1 MDTVNLVSEPIQF
14 PQCHQLA
21 SDTLCE
27 PFRFERVVS
36 ELSTKFINLPAD
48 QIDHEIVKGLR
59 EIVLYTRSAS
69 AILYEFSE
77 GSPPRVAKAH
87 KWSLPEV
94 PLLSDAEI
102 FENLQWGLQKASS
115 GSLLVYPEI
124 SKVPDAGVRARIML
138 EKKGFSSAVGLP
150 LTVGGRV
157 VGVLALHSLEPGLC
171 DLVPRIKVI
180 GQAFGNAL
188 SRKNSEEA
196 LRQAMAE
203 LKALKDRL
211 EVDNLYLQQEIKL
224 EHNFGTFVGES
235 NALKILL
242 KKIEQVSNSCATVLI
257 TGETGTGKEL
267 VASAIHELSPRS
279 QRPLVKINCGALPP
293 TLIESELFGHEKG
306 AFTGAFALKVGRF
319 EFADKSTLFLDEIA
333 ELPLE
338 LQSKLLRVL
347 QEGEFERVGSSRT
360 RKVDVRI
367 IAATNRDLQRLVA
380 EKSFREDLFYRINVF
395 PICCPPLRERPGDIP
410 ALVRHFVETYKLKTG
425 KNIESISQ
433 KAMAALMEY
442 SWPGNVRELQNV
454 IERAILL
461 TGGTRLEFDDCFGMP
476 LPVSNSPLRGLHE
489 EEREYIMKVL
499 RLTAW
504 RVSGEKGAAKILC
517 INPKTLESKMRRLG
531 IHRPRMA

>member
-1 MDTVNLVSEPIQF
+1 M
-14 PQCHQLA
+14 
-21 SDTLCE
+21 
-27 PFRFERVVS
+27 
-36 ELSTKFINLPAD
+36 
-48 QIDHEIVKGLR
+48 
-59 EIVLYTRSAS
+59 
-69 AILYEFSE
+69 
-77 GSPPRVAKAH
+77 
-87 KWSLPEV
+87 
-94 PLLSDAEI
+94 AE
-102 FENLQWGLQKASS
+102 EW
-115 GSLLVYPEI
+115 
-124 SKVPDAGVRARIML
+124 
-138 EKKGFSSAVGLP
+138 
-150 LTVGGRV
+150 

-171 DLVPRIKVI
+171 ELVPRIKVI

-188 SRKNSEEA
+188 SRKNSEGA

-235 NALKILL
+235 NALRILL

-380 EKSFREDLFYRINVF
+380 EKNFREDLFYRLNVF
-395 PICCPPLRERPGDIP
+395 PISCPPLRERPGDIP
-410 ALVRHFVETYKLKTG
+410 ALVRHFVELYKLKTG

-433 KAMAALMEY
+433 KAMGALMEY
-442 SWPGNVRELQNV
+442 NWPGNVRELQNV
-454 IERAILL
+454 IERAILS
-461 TGGTRLEFDDCFGMP
+461 TGGTRLET
-476 LPVSNSPLRGLHE
+476 R
-489 EEREYIMKVL
+489 
-499 RLTAW
+499 
-504 RVSGEKGAAKILC
+504 
-517 INPKTLESKMRRLG
+517 
-531 IHRPRMA
+531 